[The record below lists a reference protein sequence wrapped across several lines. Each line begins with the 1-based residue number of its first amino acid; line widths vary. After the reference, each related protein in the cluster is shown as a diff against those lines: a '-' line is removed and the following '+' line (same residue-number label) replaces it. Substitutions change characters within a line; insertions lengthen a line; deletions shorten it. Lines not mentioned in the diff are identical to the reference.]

1 MVFDTPKEIDSFKLL
16 CFSKEVAFPQ
26 SPAWLWMKLKQN
38 KGEESKKCRFKK
50 MCLSVKEYLF
60 KTGDISIGKHI

>member
-1 MVFDTPKEIDSFKLL
+1 MAFNTPKEIDSFKLL

-38 KGEESKKCRFKK
+38 KGEENLGQL
-50 MCLSVKEYLF
+50 M
-60 KTGDISIGKHI
+60 